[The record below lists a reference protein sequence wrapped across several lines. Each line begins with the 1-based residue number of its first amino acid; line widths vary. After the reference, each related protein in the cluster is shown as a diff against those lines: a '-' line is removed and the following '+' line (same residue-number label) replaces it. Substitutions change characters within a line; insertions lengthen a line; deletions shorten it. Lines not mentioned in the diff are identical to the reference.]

1 MVPSAEDGDTAPAPV
16 HDPLPLHDSSP
27 RLWIPTGVHRAFKR
41 LDVDCHYKRSDRCTH
56 RLGGRWNVAP
66 AFSMS
71 LEGDRRES
79 TGEESPEHALNLR
92 GSMRW

>member
-1 MVPSAEDGDTAPAPV
+1 MAFALAPIQEPLDCRVVDASADDDAACI
-16 HDPLPLHDSSP
+16 HL
-27 RLWIPTGVHRAFKR
+27 
-41 LDVDCHYKRSDRCTH
+41 LDVAAINKRECVRVCAY

-71 LEGDRRES
+71 LEGDLRENA
-79 TGEESPEHALNLR
+79 GGDSPEHALMLR

>member
-1 MVPSAEDGDTAPAPV
+1 MVPSHNAYALAPIQV
-16 HDPLPLHDSSP
+16 PLDCRVVDASVDDDAACIHL
-27 RLWIPTGVHRAFKR
+27 
-41 LDVDCHYKRSDRCTH
+41 LDFDCHYKRSDRCTY